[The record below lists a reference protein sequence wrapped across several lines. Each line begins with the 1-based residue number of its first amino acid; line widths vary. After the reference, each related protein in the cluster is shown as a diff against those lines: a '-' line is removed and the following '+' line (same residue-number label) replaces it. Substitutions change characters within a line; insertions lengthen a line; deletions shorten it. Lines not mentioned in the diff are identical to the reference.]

1 MIKYDLKCT
10 GCSHQFEGW
19 FPDSA
24 GFDAQAA
31 SGEVLCPIC
40 ASPDI
45 GKAIMA
51 PNIATGISRSVD
63 ADADVPMEQIKAEAR
78 RMMADM
84 RQHVEDNCE
93 YVGEA
98 FPEEARKIHFGET
111 DEREIYG
118 EASAEEARDLIDEG
132 IEVTPIPWVPRSDA

>member
-10 GCSHQFEGW
+10 GCAHQFEGW

-24 GFDAQAA
+24 GFDSQVSA
-31 SGEVLCPIC
+31 GEVLCPVC

-51 PNIATGISRSVD
+51 PNIATGISRS
-63 ADADVPMEQIKAEAR
+63 ADMPMEQITAEAKR
-78 RMMADM
+78 VMADM

-93 YVGEA
+93 YVGQA

-111 DEREIYG
+111 HEREIYG

-132 IEVTPIPWVPRSDA
+132 IDVAPIPWIPRSDA